1 MTHLELEEIEK
12 LANAVNAPDD
22 WYTGAELQGVFGS
35 KGNTY
40 DCTYIAKM
48 SPSTADRM
56 VKRIREL
63 EDALRF
69 SEVYVADFVNRY
81 LSGLRGSEQDRQEQA
96 AILAS
101 IRAALAVSGEDVG
114 K

>member
-12 LANAVNAPDD
+12 LANAVDAPDD
-22 WYTGAELQGVFGS
+22 WYTGAELQGVFGD

-40 DCTYIAKM
+40 DCAYIAKM

-63 EDALRF
+63 ECEKEMRDL
-69 SEVYVADFVNRY
+69 EIKIL
-81 LSGLRGSEQDRQEQA
+81 LSAVKINTRRT
-96 AILAS
+96 
-101 IRAALAVSGEDVG
+101 IRAALAVSGKDVG

>member
-12 LANAVNAPDD
+12 LANAVDAPDD
-22 WYTGAELQGVFGS
+22 WYTGAELQGVFGD

-40 DCTYIAKM
+40 DCAYIAKM

-63 EDALRF
+63 EDALRLF
-69 SEVYVADFVNRY
+69 LGDSRFQVMVGGNPNAVEKMYA
-81 LSGLRGSEQDRQEQA
+81 QA
-96 AILAS
+96 
-101 IRAALAVSGEDVG
+101 RAALAVSGEDVG